1 MMKMLELLI
10 KANSVLL
17 AKTSMNQKVLLTSPF
32 KLILALIVAFELR
45 NINGKPTLLVHCL
58 Y

>member
-1 MMKMLELLI
+1 MKMLELLI

-32 KLILALIVAFELR
+32 KFILALIVAFELR